1 MLPEYASS
9 LAAGSLQ
16 LGRHPEVVN
25 DTGVVVT
32 LDAGYGLGQVAAY
45 DAMNLGIERARQH
58 GAAIVGLRRPHH
70 IGRIGHWAEQCAAA
84 GFASIHLV
92 SVPGDALVAPFGG
105 SDARFGTNPFCAAFP
120 RPGSDPILADFATS
134 HLALGKTRVA
144 HNSGR
149 QVAEGTLLDADGQPT
164 TDPGVMWR
172 DPQGALLTT
181 GQHKGSALA
190 VLIELL
196 AGAMVGGGVTSADAI
211 AAPHGIVNSMFSLI
225 LDPAAFG
232 TDDAQ
237 AQADTFLHW
246 VQASPT
252 RDGVEAV
259 LLPGEPER
267 RGREDRRANGIPI
280 DPTTWAQIEAVA
292 ASAGVDLSPRD
303 SSAPKPSDGSL
314 DIRGIHGMTLS
325 RWFRLSAWT
334 RTARAPRPRCRGC
347 R

>member
-149 QVAEGTLLDADGQPT
+149 QVA
-164 TDPGVMWR
+164 
-172 DPQGALLTT
+172 
-181 GQHKGSALA
+181 
-190 VLIELL
+190 
-196 AGAMVGGGVTSADAI
+196 
-211 AAPHGIVNSMFSLI
+211 
-225 LDPAAFG
+225 
-232 TDDAQ
+232 
-237 AQADTFLHW
+237 
-246 VQASPT
+246 
-252 RDGVEAV
+252 
-259 LLPGEPER
+259 
-267 RGREDRRANGIPI
+267 
-280 DPTTWAQIEAVA
+280 
-292 ASAGVDLSPRD
+292 
-303 SSAPKPSDGSL
+303 
-314 DIRGIHGMTLS
+314 
-325 RWFRLSAWT
+325 
-334 RTARAPRPRCRGC
+334 
-347 R
+347 